1 MLQCNK
7 VVILKSLMCNMSQWA
22 QNIFWYQV
30 NIMSGHHVKTSR
42 SSKVGY
48 RKHGFNPKL
57 AWDIVETYFNA
68 SFSSEILW
76 TSWNIWF
83 LENVENIMSG
93 HQKWISA
100 RRRVFNFVSPIFVI
114 PIFLSPIRVCL
125 SESKPVKTFLIHTLF
140 FKNVTL
146 SCPDIYARRKTKVE
160 IAKTWQVL
168 LSKTK

>member
-125 SESKPVKTFLIHTLF
+125 SELKPVKTFLIHTLF
-140 FKNVTL
+140 LKMWLYHVRTFMLDEKQKL
-146 SCPDIYARRKTKVE
+146 K
-160 IAKTWQVL
+160 
-168 LSKTK
+168 

>member
-1 MLQCNK
+1 MLQYNK
-7 VVILKSLMCNMSQWA
+7 VVILMSQMCNMSQWA
-22 QNIFWYQV
+22 QTIFWHRV
-30 NIMSGHHVKTSR
+30 NIMSGHHVQTSK
-42 SSKVGY
+42 SSKVRY
-48 RKHGFNPKL
+48 RKHEFNPKL
-57 AWDIVETYFNA
+57 AWDIVETYSNA

-76 TSWNIWF
+76 TSWNIRF

-140 FKNVTL
+140 LKMWLYHVRTFMLDEKQKL
-146 SCPDIYARRKTKVE
+146 K
-160 IAKTWQVL
+160 
-168 LSKTK
+168 

>member
-7 VVILKSLMCNMSQWA
+7 IVILKSLMCNMSQRA

-114 PIFLSPIRVCL
+114 PIFLSPIRLCL

-160 IAKTWQVL
+160 IAKTWQIL
-168 LSKTK
+168 WSKTK